1 MCLIHTE
8 FGRIYQAQEEA
19 PTSIDGTIRGLTPVS
34 IDANHRLVYSRDLR
48 IFEQGKHGIHIH
60 VFGDFTEGF
69 VTAGGIFNP
78 FGRNHGAPD
87 DEERMVGDLGK
98 FGGDF
103 SYLKFLIWRTLTG
116 NIEADESGVANVNIE
131 DRLVKLIGPH
141 SIIGRSIV
149 VKSGEDDLGR
159 GGHEYSL
166 STGNSGQRVA
176 GGVVG
181 IASS

>member
-1 MCLIHTE
+1 MA
-8 FGRIYQAQEEA
+8 Y
-19 PTSIDGTIRGLTPVS
+19 
-34 IDANHRLVYSRDLR
+34 
-48 IFEQGKHGIHIH
+48 GI
-60 VFGDFTEGF
+60 
-69 VTAGGIFNP
+69 
-78 FGRNHGAPD
+78 
-87 DEERMVGDLGK
+87 
-98 FGGDF
+98 
-103 SYLKFLIWRTLTG
+103 G

-149 VKSGEDDLGR
+149 IKSGEDDLGR

>member
-1 MCLIHTE
+1 MNKPSLN
-8 FGRIYQAQEEA
+8 
-19 PTSIDGTIRGLTPVS
+19 GTYI
-34 IDANHRLVYSRDLR
+34 
-48 IFEQGKHGIHIH
+48 
-60 VFGDFTEGF
+60 
-69 VTAGGIFNP
+69 
-78 FGRNHGAPD
+78 
-87 DEERMVGDLGK
+87 
-98 FGGDF
+98 
-103 SYLKFLIWRTLTG
+103 G
-116 NIEADESGVANVNIE
+116 NIEADETGVANVNIE

-149 VKSGEDDLGR
+149 IKSGEDDLGR

>member
-1 MCLIHTE
+1 
-8 FGRIYQAQEEA
+8 
-19 PTSIDGTIRGLTPVS
+19 
-34 IDANHRLVYSRDLR
+34 
-48 IFEQGKHGIHIH
+48 
-60 VFGDFTEGF
+60 
-69 VTAGGIFNP
+69 
-78 FGRNHGAPD
+78 
-87 DEERMVGDLGK
+87 MVGDLGK
-98 FGGDF
+98 FAGD
-103 SYLKFLIWRTLTG
+103 LALEFLIQRTLTG

>member
-1 MCLIHTE
+1 MNVVLNVSFSCECTE
-8 FGRIYQAQEEA
+8 
-19 PTSIDGTIRGLTPVS
+19 
-34 IDANHRLVYSRDLR
+34 
-48 IFEQGKHGIHIH
+48 
-60 VFGDFTEGF
+60 
-69 VTAGGIFNP
+69 
-78 FGRNHGAPD
+78 
-87 DEERMVGDLGK
+87 
-98 FGGDF
+98 
-103 SYLKFLIWRTLTG
+103 G

-141 SIIGRSIV
+141 SIIGRCLV
-149 VKSGEDDLGR
+149 VKSNEDDLGR